1 MEISPRRL
9 VRKDEVVEG
18 IREIPAS
25 AGMTFEKDNLNG
37 SSMLRSGLQRKSFCE
52 VRTKDCSGKPVKTP
66 KTFFDLSCLF
76 EDFVLSIGQQMVNY
90 EVILYLLYSF

>member
-37 SSMLRSGLQRKSFCE
+37 SSMPACRMA
-52 VRTKDCSGKPVKTP
+52 VKILCR
-66 KTFFDLSCLF
+66 FF
-76 EDFVLSIGQQMVNY
+76 EAKIGTNSRLHDQKHFL
-90 EVILYLLYSF
+90 I

>member
-52 VRTKDCSGKPVKTP
+52 ARTKDCSGKPVKTP
-66 KTFFDLSCLF
+66 YKKT
-76 EDFVLSIGQQMVNY
+76 
-90 EVILYLLYSF
+90 ILLRLKPAYRSPRARASR